1 VFYQQ
6 NYFPC
11 SETKRPIYRAAAQKK
26 QIEEVTIASAMSS
39 NFSANEKVPR
49 DSDGELIVK
58 RREIHSGRALS
69 VATVEWSVAENIAVP
84 SSALEGFM
92 WDKETEVDRFRE
104 RVPLSNLVSQVTQ
117 SRTDLT
123 APQPRNW
130 IKNVLQSTSSSNG
143 FVIIPECKRSE
154 PTSGSLRKRYDV
166 SKLASDFESA
176 GVEAFSVNCDAVL
189 FGGSQEDITVARE
202 ACPDA
207 PILASDLILY
217 PYQLYKLSLAGADA
231 VNLVAGALSSK
242 DLVYLTKIAKSIG
255 MQCVVSVTSQV
266 QLQKVVDTLNAES
279 IVALVLSNRNLEDFA
294 FDDSGEQALGMLSSQ
309 AITRFREK
317 FGSDL
322 PVLVEGR
329 VGLIEKDHDVCGYI
343 QALKENGASGAIIGE
358 ALAVSSNDFKEVL
371 SLLSGKK

>member
-1 VFYQQ
+1 
-6 NYFPC
+6 
-11 SETKRPIYRAAAQKK
+11 
-26 QIEEVTIASAMSS
+26 
-39 NFSANEKVPR
+39 
-49 DSDGELIVK
+49 
-58 RREIHSGRALS
+58 
-69 VATVEWSVAENIAVP
+69 
-84 SSALEGFM
+84 
-92 WDKETEVDRFRE
+92 
-104 RVPLSNLVSQVTQ
+104 
-117 SRTDLT
+117 
-123 APQPRNW
+123 
-130 IKNVLQSTSSSNG
+130 
-143 FVIIPECKRSE
+143 
-154 PTSGSLRKRYDV
+154 
-166 SKLASDFESA
+166 
-176 GVEAFSVNCDAVL
+176 
-189 FGGSQEDITVARE
+189 
-202 ACPDA
+202 
-207 PILASDLILY
+207 
-217 PYQLYKLSLAGADA
+217 
-231 VNLVAGALSSK
+231 
-242 DLVYLTKIAKSIG
+242 